1 MFGYTAEEM
10 IGTPIDRL
18 FPRERLGEEAEIISR
33 IQNGERV
40 EHFETVRVRKDGS
53 QIDVSLTISPI
64 RNDDGK
70 IVGASKIARDITEQK
85 LSLRKLTEA
94 HEELKRA
101 DRMKAEFVATLSHEL
116 RTPLTAIAGW
126 VQMLMDNP
134 APDEVQQAVEVID
147 RNVRMQAQLIEDLL
161 DMSRIES
168 GKINLD
174 LQRVDL
180 SNVATAAMETVRTAV
195 ESKEIR
201 ITYSFGSVNGV
212 VLGDKNRLQQIV
224 WNLLSNAV
232 KFTPRQGKVHV
243 VIRQVNSHV
252 ELSVI
257 DNGKGIPA
265 EFLHLVFERFRQA
278 DASTTRSQGGL
289 GLGLAIAKHLSELH
303 GGSLRAHS
311 GGRDQGATFTLIL
324 PLLSAYHA
332 SEKDSSY
339 PHSASAELSQDV
351 CELAGIKVL
360 VIEDEPDSADVL
372 ARILKRHGAEVRT
385 AGTAAK
391 GLDEFERF
399 SPNVVLTDIGMPVE
413 DGYEVIRKL
422 RTLPGGRKVPI
433 VALTALARSEDRTRA
448 LRAGFQMHVPKPVD
462 AGELVAIVQNLA
474 GLSS

>member
-1 MFGYTAEEM
+1 MV
-10 IGTPIDRL
+10 
-18 FPRERLGEEAEIISR
+18 RLGHVTQDRQEHVMDII
-33 IQNGERV
+33 ERNANV
-40 EHFETVRVRKDGS
+40 LAQLVSDVL
-53 QIDVSLTISPI
+53 DVSGIVT
-64 RNDDGK
+64 GK
-70 IVGASKIARDITEQK
+70 IQLKLADHQLASALGAAVDVVRPAADVKNI
-85 LSLRKLTEA
+85 SLHVDLGHPGSIVRCDP
-94 HEELKRA
+94 
-101 DRMKAEFVATLSHEL
+101 DRM
-116 RTPLTAIAGW
+116 
-126 VQMLMDNP
+126 
-134 APDEVQQAVEVID
+134 QQV
-147 RNVRMQAQLIEDLL
+147 
-161 DMSRIES
+161 
-168 GKINLD
+168 
-174 LQRVDL
+174 
-180 SNVATAAMETVRTAV
+180 
-195 ESKEIR
+195 
-201 ITYSFGSVNGV
+201 F
-212 VLGDKNRLQQIV
+212 